1 MPIHSMILYKLMRLR
16 LNPLKEMW
24 SIYSCVIEA
33 QKLTRRNLSLKILN
47 RKKPIQH
54 IKVRLKMNRIT
65 IKSKIRKIY
74 ILFKVD
80 KHIFVVIFS

>member
-1 MPIHSMILYKLMRLR
+1 MHIHLMILYKLMKWR

-24 SIYSCVIEA
+24 SIYTCVIED
-33 QKLTRRNLSLKILN
+33 QKLTRRNPSLKILN

-65 IKSKIRKIY
+65 IKNKIRKIY

-80 KHIFVVIFS
+80 KLIFIVIFS